1 MIMNECRKNL
11 AKRPSFT
18 SHVFISMY
26 CTALEKEYFPF
37 VLTGY
42 LYIFRETFNYFSSY
56 DCVPNTVISCVMP
69 RCKGKRKED
78 IRMATY
84 KYKWLVGTTQKMS
97 LISLWGQGRSTYNL
111 LNIDHPSKILLF
123 TSFLH
128 FSVFSLILLR
138 ILFFS

>member
-1 MIMNECRKNL
+1 MIMNGCRKNL
-11 AKRPSFT
+11 AKRPSCT
-18 SHVFISMY
+18 SPFFISMY

-37 VLTGY
+37 VLTDY

-56 DCVPNTVISCVMP
+56 DCVGF
-69 RCKGKRKED
+69 RWEGKRKKD
-78 IRMATY
+78 ISMATY

-97 LISLWGQGRSTYNL
+97 LISLWGQGRSKCNL

-128 FSVFSLILLR
+128 FSVFALIPLR
-138 ILFFS
+138 ISFFS